1 MPKSD
6 EMAAVKRLPWP
17 FFLAAICTLAFVA
30 RCWNLGDVFVAGRI
44 YFADADCYSRMTRAA
59 LIADGHG
66 PIVRHHDF
74 ENFPHGIMPHT
85 TAPLDWL
92 IVAGKKVLDAG
103 FWMLDREG
111 TSILRGQTLD
121 LSGALVSPVLGV
133 LTCAWLG
140 WWSRGR
146 ERAAHAWAPPLL
158 FAISPVL
165 VHGTVLGR
173 PDHQSLLI
181 FLLAIALGVEC
192 WLVLRCNRSADA
204 EPGRAFALGIVA
216 GVAWGMA
223 MWVSLYEPLVLF
235 SVVFALW
242 GLGDRRRFTARDFRA
257 GWFAFASV
265 LLLAVLVDGW
275 RVVWPDAAMRVA
287 FGHWQQTIGELRHLD
302 LRSAVL
308 LHWLGAACILTPVLL
323 GLAAVREGKVATL
336 LGVLLVLLTLTIWQ
350 VRWGYF
356 LALAY
361 AMSLPW
367 QLAVLRRAWLGAAI
381 FVLGLWPVAQDWEAT
396 LYPDMLAEK
405 VRNERRAEGV
415 QLREL
420 AAQMRAGQAG
430 GFLAP
435 WWLSPALA
443 YWSGAA
449 GVAGSSHEAL
459 AGTVESGK
467 FFLAPDAGAAEAV
480 ARQLGVRWVVT
491 DGADVDGVSRL
502 VRAYGPLLGGE
513 VPPAPWG
520 VALHERGQPRE
531 RVSAADFA
539 EVPPELRARLLAVA
553 ERAEVEEI
561 GSAAF
566 SCVFKNQFFKLFR
579 VKEAPPP

>member
-1 MPKSD
+1 
-6 EMAAVKRLPWP
+6 
-17 FFLAAICTLAFVA
+17 LAAICALAFVA

-44 YFADADCYSRMTRAA
+44 YFVDGDCYSRMTRAA

-66 PIVRHHDF
+66 PIIRHHDF
-74 ENFPHGIMPHT
+74 ENFPLGITPHT

-133 LTCAWLG
+133 LACAWLG
-140 WWSRGR
+140 WWARRVGL
-146 ERAAHAWAPPLL
+146 AGHAWVPPFL

-181 FLLAIALGVEC
+181 FLLAIALGSEC
-192 WLVLRCNRSADA
+192 WLGLPESRGTLA
-204 EPGRAFALGIVA
+204 PGSDTGRRRPSSLGIVA
-216 GVAWGMA
+216 GGAWGLA

-235 SVVFALW
+235 AVVFALW
-242 GLGDRRRFTARDFRA
+242 GIGDRRRFAAPEFRTGWIVFA
-257 GWFAFASV
+257 GV

-275 RVVWPDAAMRVA
+275 RVVWPDAAARAA

-302 LRSAVL
+302 LRSSVL
-308 LHWLGAACILTPVLL
+308 LHWLGAACVLTPALL
-323 GLAAVREGKVATL
+323 GLAAVKERKMGAV
-336 LGVLLVLLTLTIWQ
+336 LGVLLVLLALTIWQ

-367 QLAVLRRAWLGAAI
+367 QLAILPRAWWGALV
-381 FVLGLWPVAQDWEAT
+381 FVLGLWPVAQDWEAM
-396 LYPDMLAEK
+396 LYPDSLAEK
-405 VRNERRAEGV
+405 VRNERRAESV
-415 QLREL
+415 QLREV
-420 AAQMRAGQAG
+420 AAQIRAGQAG

-443 YWSGAA
+443 YWSGAP

-467 FFLAPDAGAAEAV
+467 FFLAPDAGAAEGV
-480 ARQLGVRWVVT
+480 ARRLGVRWIIT

-513 VPPAPWG
+513 VPAAPWG

-539 EVPPELRARLLAVA
+539 EVTPELRARLLAVA
-553 ERAEVEEI
+553 ERAETEEI

-579 VKEAPPP
+579 VKEPPTQ